1 METFLFL
8 FEMLGTIAFAA
19 SGAVLGVRKGLDVFG
34 VCFLGLT
41 TACGGGMVRD
51 VLLGNTPPAAFQN
64 PTASAVAVVTS
75 LIMFLSGVRHLL
87 MGNQRRYDLFMLL
100 MDSAGL
106 GIFTVMGV
114 RVVWNCVEAP
124 SLYLLV
130 FVGVLTGVGG
140 GLLRDVMAGYA
151 LYFREAYLR
160 LRLSRRRGDLRG
172 AAAVGRGDDGH
183 AGRCGGGVCHP
194 VSVGPLPVESAPS
207 QRLKKRRNFPDMAR
221 ISCENRQD
229 APLDNPKEPCY
240 HDSILKKGLEKDAV
254 REELQRDAVMG

>member
-114 RVVWNCVEAP
+114 RVAWNCVEAP
-124 SLYLLV
+124 SRTHRR
-130 FVGVLTGVGG
+130 G
-140 GLLRDVMAGYA
+140 RRAAAGCDGRRYA

-172 AAAVGRGDDGH
+172 AAAAGRGDDGH

-207 QRLKKRRNFPDMAR
+207 QRLKKRRNFPNMAR
-221 ISCENRQD
+221 ISCEN
-229 APLDNPKEPCY
+229 
-240 HDSILKKGLEKDAV
+240 
-254 REELQRDAVMG
+254 

>member
-34 VCFLGLT
+34 VCILGLT

-114 RVVWNCVEAP
+114 RVAWNCVEAP

-140 GLLRDVMAGYA
+140 GLLQGRQRADNGAERD
-151 LYFREAYLR
+151 
-160 LRLSRRRGDLRG
+160 DDDD
-172 AAAVGRGDDGH
+172 GDDEQVIRPQTQGKAFILLH
-183 AGRCGGGVCHP
+183 A
-194 VSVGPLPVESAPS
+194 SAPPYNRCPE
-207 QRLKKRRNFPDMAR
+207 RL
-221 ISCENRQD
+221 
-229 APLDNPKEPCY
+229 
-240 HDSILKKGLEKDAV
+240 
-254 REELQRDAVMG
+254 

>member
-75 LIMFLSGVRHLL
+75 LILFLSGVRHLL
-87 MGNQRRYDLFMLL
+87 MGNQRRYDLFMQRGPGHLHGHGRPRGVEL
-100 MDSAGL
+100 RGSA
-106 GIFTVMGV
+106 VPVPAGV
-114 RVVWNCVEAP
+114 RRRTHRRGRRAA
-124 SLYLLV
+124 
-130 FVGVLTGVGG
+130 
-140 GLLRDVMAGYA
+140 AGCDGRRYA

-172 AAAVGRGDDGH
+172 AAAAGRGDDGH

-194 VSVGPLPVESAPS
+194 VSVGPLPMESAPS